1 MHSLGPVLSLPLT
14 PPWTLIW
21 LPIASNSKTFVSK
34 SPHWLLG
41 FLSKA
46 DSRPSQ
52 LLSIVLLQR
61 PPEPVSPAPLGPV
74 LLWSL
79 SCTSLLSLKVALSQ
93 GPLVCFPAP
102 FHLGLN
108 HSQALEQS
116 RSHPRK
122 LWLWSQPD
130 CKWLLFLRPRRRET
144 SAMQEGPCYSAQPF
158 PVNSTITP
166 SRGREGETYLQ
177 RHNIQ
182 QSHVPGSNQQGQW
195 IRAEGTRL
203 ADQRL
208 GMSAPL

>member
-144 SAMQEGPCYSAQPF
+144 KGH
-158 PVNSTITP
+158 P
-166 SRGREGETYLQ
+166 SPYQYYLYADSSELGNKATRQRGRARDSALGLDPAG
-177 RHNIQ
+177 
-182 QSHVPGSNQQGQW
+182 VPGLIQH
-195 IRAEGTRL
+195 
-203 ADQRL
+203 
-208 GMSAPL
+208 SACF